1 MNSKPKLETVF
12 GKIQNNVLYH
22 NGKQEILQYNQFN
35 RDIPYTYIQIL
46 RRDNRIY
53 VVDFSDIIK

>member
-22 NGKQEILQYNQFN
+22 DGKQEILQYNQFN

-53 VVDFSDIIK
+53 VVDFF

>member
-1 MNSKPKLETVF
+1 MAQNEKLETVF
-12 GKIQNNVLYH
+12 GKIQNNILYY

-46 RRDNRIY
+46 RRDNKIY
-53 VVDFSDIIK
+53 VVDFF